1 MKKKKAFTLIELLIV
16 MSVVAILVALIV
28 PSFRGMQNEA
38 WYAKAEKEVLTLQTA
53 IESYYRHHNAYPATL
68 ADLTAPGTSPRIIN
82 DQLTDPWKTQG
93 NGYGYLPLTNVTGFG
108 PAYIVYSQGINGAVD
123 TNLNAVSATGITV
136 VGDDIVMSNLPV
148 KK

>member
-1 MKKKKAFTLIELLIV
+1 MKKAFTLIELLIV

-38 WYAKAEKEVLTLQTA
+38 WYAKADKEVLTLQTA

-68 ADLTAPGTSPRIIN
+68 ADLSAPGTSPQIITAP
-82 DQLTDPWKTQG
+82 LIDPWKTDG
-93 NGYGYLPLTNVTGFG
+93 NGYGYKTYHVSGFG
-108 PAYIVYSQGINGAVD
+108 SAYVVYSKGINGTMDTAVD
-123 TNLNAVSATGITV
+123 NVSASGVTV

-148 KK
+148 QK

>member
-1 MKKKKAFTLIELLIV
+1 MKKAFTLIELLIV

-53 IESYYRHHNAYPATL
+53 IESYYRHHNAYPVSL
-68 ADLTAPGTSPRIIN
+68 ADLVAPGTSPKIIN
-82 DQLTDPWKTQG
+82 SELTDPWKTDG
-93 NGYGYLPLTNVTGFG
+93 DHYGYKTFSVSGFG
-108 PAYIVYSQGINGAVD
+108 LAYVVYSKGINGNMD
-123 TNLNAVSATGITV
+123 TNVETLSASGVSV

-148 KK
+148 IK